1 MEHPHGTAAMPL
13 TIPLMGQMMIEPL
26 TISSIIR
33 FAARHYG
40 GSEIVSRRTEP
51 ALQGEL
57 YRSTYRDCE
66 RRARR
71 LARALE
77 TRGVGMGERV
87 GTLAWNGHRHLEL
100 YYAVSGSGAVL
111 HTINPRLHPEQ
122 IAWIVNHAEDQ
133 VLFFDLGFL
142 PLVES
147 IAALCPTVRHF
158 VAMTERAHMP
168 AASNI
173 PNLLCY
179 EDLIDDAASGG
190 DDYVWPQFDENAA
203 ASLCYTS
210 GTTGNPKGALYSHR
224 STVLHAYAS
233 SMPNVLNVSAGDT
246 VLPVVPMFHVN
257 AWGLPYSALLSGAK
271 LVLPGAA
278 LDGKSLY
285 DLFESEGVT
294 FSAGVPTV
302 WLGLINYALQNDLEF
317 STFRR
322 TVIGGSACPPAMMDT
337 LIDHFDVQVV
347 HGWGMT
353 EMSPL
358 GTTGGLLAKHRSLPK
373 AEQRA
378 ILRKQ
383 GHAIFGVDMKI
394 VDDDGVE
401 LPWDGASA
409 GHLLV
414 RGPWII
420 ASYFRG
426 ETDPLQDGWFPTG
439 DVATIDA
446 DGFMQITDRSK
457 DVIKSGGEWIGSIDL
472 ENIAMSHPGVLQA
485 ACIGVRHPKWDER
498 PLLLVVRRP
507 GFDVTREELLGVF
520 EGKIARFWMPDDVV
534 FVDALPIGGTGKV
547 QKNKLRDAYGQHLL
561 K

>member
-1 MEHPHGTAAMPL
+1 MEHAPSPAVGTAAVPL
-13 TIPLMGQMMIEPL
+13 LGQMMVEPL
-26 TISSIIR
+26 MISSIIR

-40 GSEIVSRRTEP
+40 SSEIVARRTEP

-57 YRSTYRDCE
+57 HRSTYRDCE

-71 LARALE
+71 LAQAIGD
-77 TRGVGMGERV
+77 RGVRMGERV

-100 YYAVSGSGAVL
+100 YYALSGSGAVL

-133 VLFFDLGFL
+133 MLFFDLGFL

-147 IAALCPTVRHF
+147 IAAACPTVRHF

-168 AASNI
+168 ATSGI
-173 PNLLCY
+173 LNLLCY
-179 EDLIDDAASGG
+179 EDLIDAAA
-190 DDYVWPQFDENAA
+190 DDYAWPQFEENAA

-233 SMPNVLNVSAGDT
+233 ALPNVLNVSASDT

-257 AWGLPYSALLSGAK
+257 AWGLPYSALLCGAK

-285 DLFESEGVT
+285 ELFEGEGVT

-302 WLGLINYALQNDLEF
+302 WLGLVNYALQNDLRF

-322 TVIGGSACPPAMMDT
+322 TVIGGSACPPALMDT

-358 GTTGGLLAKHRSLPK
+358 GTTGGLLARHRSLPK
-373 AEQRA
+373 EEQRK

-394 VDDDGVE
+394 VDEGGFE
-401 LPWDGASA
+401 LPWDGVSA
-409 GHLLV
+409 GDLLV
-414 RGPWII
+414 RGPWIV
-420 ASYFRG
+420 AAYFRG

-485 ACIGVRHPKWDER
+485 ACIGVAHPKWDER
-498 PLLLVVRRP
+498 PLLLVVARP
-507 GFDVTREELLGVF
+507 GSIVTRDDILAGF
-520 EGKIARFWMPDDVV
+520 EGRIAKFWMPDDVV

-547 QKNKLRDAYGQHLL
+547 QKNRLREAYGDYL
-561 K
+561 KK